1 MPSIHRQNAAR
12 SPELAALH
20 VQIRTAT
27 RVDRAWSEVPGEPRR
42 IRAPGRVRPPTADTR
57 RSGSTAR
64 RCAGA
69 NGPSGGSSL
78 AIGDGRPTE
87 FLDDSHARLIC
98 EPSGWMDIDRAA
110 RSSTIHLPEKPA
122 MEEIVQPR
130 LGITAVVA
138 AFWRGDHRF
147 HAGAFVADGLAWGV
161 LGSKGDGKSS
171 LLAALASSGVP
182 VLADDVL
189 IVDRRLNA
197 LRRATLHRSEAM
209 GRRRRWVSAA
219 RSGWSGPASAGA
231 LCFPRCPCEVPLG
244 GFVCLEWGRAA
255 VSQVSPEDRVRMLLA
270 SQALLIGEHR
280 DSRVLT
286 SMMELIALP
295 MLRMRRPRAIDRIA
309 ATGETLLGGDQPT
322 RPPRASDK
330 PRRCPHRPIG
340 PAGGHQ
346 CCVP

>member
-1 MPSIHRQNAAR
+1 MSPGAIAR
-12 SPELAALH
+12 PGAYGLQLPTLAEAGALLVDAPEHWTEWRIELA
-20 VQIRTAT
+20 T
-27 RVDRAWSEVPGEPRR
+27 
-42 IRAPGRVRPPTADTR
+42 
-57 RSGSTAR
+57 
-64 RCAGA
+64 
-69 NGPSGGSSL
+69 
-78 AIGDGRPTE
+78 GDGRPTE
-87 FLDDSHARLIC
+87 FLDDSRARLVC
-98 EPSGWMDIDRAA
+98 EPSGWVDIDRAA
-110 RSSTIHLPEKPA
+110 RSSTINLPERPA
-122 MEEIVQPR
+122 MHEIAQPR

-197 LRRATLHRSEAM
+197 L
-209 GRRRRWVSAA
+209 
-219 RSGWSGPASAGA
+219 AG
-231 LCFPRCPCEVPLG
+231 PRCIDLRDGAAQALGIGSSIGVVGTRERWRTKLAPVPCEVPLG

-280 DSRVLT
+280 DSAMLA

-295 MLRMRRPRAIDRIA
+295 MLRMRRPRTISRIA
-309 ATGETLLGGDQPT
+309 ATGEVLLEALSQSTAATRQTNQDAAPT
-322 RPPRASDK
+322 A
-330 PRRCPHRPIG
+330 
-340 PAGGHQ
+340 Q
-346 CCVP
+346 